1 MSTLTV
7 NSSKVA
13 FAASPSI
20 SSWSSDYA
28 MQGAWGSDKR
38 VGLIVFG
45 SLRNNVDWSAQ
56 AVSQVKLKLT
66 FGNAG
71 ASRSAKVLYLHT
83 ATRNS
88 AGGKGSAAVGD
99 SLGTVTLSS
108 AGRLTDETITLSET
122 SNAAVFAAMAAWITG
137 GSTSALAIHAPETAS
152 SGNYSTNYL
161 NITKASLTVEYE
173 LAGSALTVTPTAI
186 SPSSVVEMSVTPIEA
201 EGTITHTFRQVI
213 DGTSTVLA
221 ADQAVSVTSYTV
233 PTATVTAWFN
243 AMRTAHQSA
252 RTITLALDTY
262 VDGAL
267 RGTRAVDVS
276 LSVPASA
283 CPVIGTW
290 TPRRYASYVDDQA
303 QTNYRD
309 DPTGVDVWADI
320 AASVTSGAAP
330 NCHKASVKV
339 YRWPADDE
347 SARALVTTIASSA
360 TITSYTLAH
369 SAGML
374 TGTVPLGEA
383 WIYEVVIDNGYFAV
397 STQARVDKS
406 TAPLHIAGSGYGVGI
421 GKYSTGTAADP
432 RFEVAWPARFEGGIL
447 NVQAG
452 FTSGGTSVAA
462 GGYEDVAITFDQA
475 FSVAPVVVVGLLTS
489 STAGAFGRCCVSVVP
504 GSTTETGFTARIFNG
519 DSSSRS
525 PSLTWIA
532 VGTP

>member
-56 AVSQVKLKLT
+56 AISQVKLKLT

-71 ASRSAKVLYLHT
+71 ASRSGKVLYLHT

-137 GSTSALAIHAPETAS
+137 GSTSALVIHAPETAS

-161 NITKASLTVEYE
+161 NVTKAVLTIDYE

-186 SPSSVVEMSVTPIEA
+186 TPGTTAAVTVDPIEA
-201 EGTITHTFRQVI
+201 EGTLTHTLRYVV
-213 DGTSTVLA
+213 DGTSTNITTLA
-221 ADQAVSVTSYTV
+221 AGVTSYSWAV
-233 PTATVTAWFN
+233 PDALFT
-243 AMRTAHQSA
+243 AMRTAKVTA
-252 RTITLALDTY
+252 REITLALDTY
-262 VDGAL
+262 EDGDL
-267 RGTRAVDVS
+267 RGTREVAVT
-276 LSVPASA
+276 LTVPQTAR
-283 CPVIGTW
+283 PTITVF
-290 TPRRYASYVDDQA
+290 TPRRYGSYIDDQS
-303 QTNYRD
+303 QTQYRD
-309 DPTGVDVWADI
+309 DVTGVNVWMDI
-320 AASVTSGAAP
+320 AVSVTAAAAP
-330 NCHKASVKV
+330 NCNKASIAL
-339 YRWPADDE
+339 YGWPGDDE
-347 SARALVTTIASSA
+347 SQRALIKTFSSDA
-360 TITSYTLAH
+360 TITSYTLTH
-369 SAGML
+369 SAGMISQ
-374 TGTVPLGEA
+374 TVPLGDS
-383 WIYEVVIDNGYFAV
+383 WTYELIIDNGYFTV

-421 GKYSTGTAADP
+421 GKYSTGTASDP

-452 FTSGGTSVAA
+452 QTPSGGTSVAA

-475 FSVAPVVVVGLLTS
+475 YSVAPVVVVGFLTS
-489 STAGAFGRCCVSVVP
+489 STAGAFGRCSVSVVP
-504 GSTTETGFTARIFNG
+504 GSITETGFTARIFNG
-519 DSSSRS
+519 DSASRT
-525 PSLTWIA
+525 PRLTWIA
-532 VGTP
+532 VGIP